1 MIPTNTNESNPYDKC
16 SRYNYDSKN
25 KELKL
30 NCNKKLII
38 KEIKDD
44 YIVFNVDKQDNYFYS
59 STLDSLNHEFYNIF
73 NMSVSEYITNM
84 SCSEFMIDNELVDF
98 VEQKAKWN
106 ERFLISPEQN
116 SIKIN

>member
-44 YIVFNVDKQDNYFYS
+44 YIVFNVDKQDN
-59 STLDSLNHEFYNIF
+59 NI
-73 NMSVSEYITNM
+73 SI
-84 SCSEFMIDNELVDF
+84 
-98 VEQKAKWN
+98 
-106 ERFLISPEQN
+106 
-116 SIKIN
+116 IKIYGSRYKC